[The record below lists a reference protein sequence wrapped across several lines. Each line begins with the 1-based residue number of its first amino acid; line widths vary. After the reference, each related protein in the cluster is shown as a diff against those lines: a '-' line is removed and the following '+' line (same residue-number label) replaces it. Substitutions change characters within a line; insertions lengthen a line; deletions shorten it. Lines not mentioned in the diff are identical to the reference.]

1 MKRIMNLYSGC
12 VLAIFVR
19 ELAKAIP
26 SDYFPLRKL
35 RGIRLKTLIERERER
50 GGGGGREGRGAG
62 RGRAGRA
69 GGDDGI
75 SRPSERFNIFLI
87 AVLAPAFCS
96 ST

>member
-50 GGGGGREGRGAG
+50 EEGEGGGRAEGQGGGERDGRGATTVY
-62 RGRAGRA
+62 RDRASGL
-69 GGDDGI
+69 
-75 SRPSERFNIFLI
+75 IF
-87 AVLAPAFCS
+87 F
-96 ST
+96 

>member
-35 RGIRLKTLIERERER
+35 RGIRLKTLIERERAR
-50 GGGGGREGRGAG
+50 RGRGEG
-62 RGRAGRA
+62 GQRGRAGESGTGGGRRRYIATERA
-69 GGDDGI
+69 
-75 SRPSERFNIFLI
+75 
-87 AVLAPAFCS
+87 V
-96 ST
+96 